1 MGEHSVGTPQQW
13 LADAFGITFSV
24 AVALIAVALMPALLL
39 PRTRRGHEA
48 TAAPGTER
56 SAAA

>member
-13 LADAFGITFSV
+13 LAGAFDTTFWV
-24 AVALIAVALMPALLL
+24 ALALIAVALVPALLL

-56 SAAA
+56 RAAA